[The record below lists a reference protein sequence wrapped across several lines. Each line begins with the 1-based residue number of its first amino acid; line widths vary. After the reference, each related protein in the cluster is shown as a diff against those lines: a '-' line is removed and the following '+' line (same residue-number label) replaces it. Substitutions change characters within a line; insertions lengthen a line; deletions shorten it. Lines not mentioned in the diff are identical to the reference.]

1 MQLAFQA
8 FADLAAGDVLAV
20 PAGQRRGIDQE
31 IHGQRGLVHFQ
42 QRQAFRFGRIAEG
55 DTDGHFFDAIDQHDV
70 PGLGFFDNGT
80 LEALEHQHLIDP
92 GHLRLAIRALHDGNL
107 LAGADASV
115 RYPTDADSADET
127 GIVKRADLQLQ
138 RRIGIGVA
146 HPDMLQD
153 RVEQGTHV
161 RARLAQVESG
171 ITVQGRSVNNREIE
185 LFLGRAELVE
195 QIEGLV
201 HDPIRTRAR
210 AIHLVDH
217 DDGLESEGQRLAR
230 DKTGLRHRTFHRI
243 DQQQHAFH
251 HRQHALDLAAEIGV
265 SGGIDNVDVRAFV
278 LDGAVLRQDRD
289 AAFLFQVIGVH
300 DPLCDMLMRG
310 KRAGLAQKFVD
321 QRGLAVVD
329 VGNNGDVANV
339 ACHGKQCGEKGR
351 AVYHG
356 KGCNSLNFRIMLLPT
371 RDAQKNGPNRVLY
384 PTK

>member
-1 MQLAFQA
+1 MTWKRN
-8 FADLAAGDVLAV
+8 AASRSWRRTAPSSTKARTSTLSIPPDTPISAARSSACCRWWKACCCWSMRWKVRCRRPVL
-20 PAGQRRGIDQE
+20 
-31 IHGQRGLVHFQ
+31 
-42 QRQAFRFGRIAEG
+42 
-55 DTDGHFFDAIDQHDV
+55 
-70 PGLGFFDNGT
+70 
-80 LEALEHQHLIDP
+80 
-92 GHLRLAIRALHDGNL
+92 
-107 LAGADASV
+107 S
-115 RYPTDADSADET
+115 
-127 GIVKRADLQLQ
+127 
-138 RRIGIGVA
+138 
-146 HPDMLQD
+146 
-153 RVEQGTHV
+153 
-161 RARLAQVESG
+161 RARRWPSD
-171 ITVQGRSVNNREIE
+171 SS
-185 LFLGRAELVE
+185 
-195 QIEGLV
+195 
-201 HDPIRTRAR
+201 PSSWSTRWIAR

-300 DPLCDMLMRG
+300 DPLCDMLMRR